1 MLSDLVNR
9 ANTGLVQ
16 GRCRAGFAPEPFQR
30 VRVGHHFLGKKLEGN
45 KASEFGVLGLI
56 YDTHPATT
64 QLLEDPVVRDGLA
77 NHGRV
82 MVGGI
87 LGQVNGLRG
96 IDLRLTCIQ

>member
-1 MLSDLVNR
+1 M
-9 ANTGLVQ
+9 VQ

-45 KASEFGVLGLI
+45 KASEFGVLSLVHH
-56 YDTHPATT
+56 THPATT

-87 LGQVNGLRG
+87 PGQVNGLHG
-96 IDLRLTCIQ
+96 IDLRLTRIQ